1 MQHVSASYR
10 YVARDKWRG
19 SSLVTNIHHTVP
31 NSHQRFATSTCTSP
45 LAPKWLF
52 AAAVEGMAPTPL
64 ISLICYSQTF
74 SGKSSLLATLLR
86 CLDLNSGSVIID
98 GLDVSRISR
107 DSLRKRIMTLPQ
119 KSLFIHDSIRANMIM
134 WDEANPSRTPEET
147 DALIESLLRKVGIW
161 DALFTRKHTASSS
174 DDEDSFLRE
183 IAVTDPSNMS
193 ITQVSDITQVGPIP
207 IENEK
212 QQKKQKKSKPKK
224 LSPEEE
230 AAAKKKADAA
240 APTTLSSALNPE
252 ERLSIG
258 QQQLFCLARG
268 LFQRGD
274 SQIVLMDEFTSSM
287 DHETEMLVREIVAHD
302 LKGKTVIEVL
312 HRLEHILDFDLV
324 VVLDQGR
331 VVEAGHPEELLQN
344 ESGVLKDLYQSMRG

>member
-1 MQHVSASYR
+1 MPP
-10 YVARDKWRG
+10 
-19 SSLVTNIHHTVP
+19 I
-31 NSHQRFATSTCTSP
+31 
-45 LAPKWLF
+45 
-52 AAAVEGMAPTPL
+52 PL
-64 ISLICYSQTF
+64 ISLVCYSQTY

-119 KSLFIHDSIRANMIM
+119 KSLFIHDSIRANMVM
-134 WDEANPSRTPEET
+134 WDETNPSRTSEET
-147 DALIESLLRKVGIW
+147 DALIESLFRKVGIW
-161 DALFTRKHTASSS
+161 DALFARKPTASSSSS
-174 DDEDSFLRE
+174 DDENYLLRE

-193 ITQVSDITQVGPIP
+193 ITQVSDVTQVGPIP
-207 IENEK
+207 IEEEK
-212 QQKKQKKSKPKK
+212 KQKKQKKSKPKK

-240 APTTLSSALNPE
+240 APTTLSSPLNPE

-324 VVLDQGR
+324 VVLEQGR